1 MSKTYD
7 IPLRRLIKDIPVN
20 FLSLVFNRSF
30 DPKEAR
36 FLDVKLP
43 KLFEREADLIV
54 EHKGEI
60 YHLEMQSTDDPKM
73 GLRMLY
79 YHLLI
84 LENYG
89 KIPHQAVVY
98 VGEKPLKR
106 MSPIVE
112 TSTLRF
118 EYRLID
124 LNKVDCSLLL
134 NSPEPSDWVL
144 SILCRM
150 ENENRTLKELLTKFL
165 SLPHSKREKY
175 LNYLLHIAGLRPK
188 RLNLLR
194 REVEKM
200 PLVIDLRKHP
210 LYQDGLKEGLEKG
223 LEQKAKEDTISLYKE
238 LKLPP
243 EKIAKVLK
251 LPLEKVK
258 KWLKEEGLLENPS

>member
-20 FLSLVFNRSF
+20 FLRLVFNKSF
-30 DPKEAR
+30 YPKEAK

-60 YHLEMQSTDDPKM
+60 YHLELQSTDDPKM

-89 KIPHQAVVY
+89 KIPYQAVVY

-150 ENENRTLKELLTKFL
+150 ENENRTLKELLSKFL
-165 SLPHSKREKY
+165 SLPQPKREKY
-175 LNYLLHIAGLRPK
+175 LNYLLHLARLRPK
-188 RLNLLR
+188 RLNILH
-194 REVEKM
+194 REVQKM
-200 PLVIDLRKHP
+200 PITIDLEKDP
-210 LYQDGLKEGLEKG
+210 LFLEGMERGLEK
-223 LEQKAKEDTISLYKE
+223 KAREDVINLYKATRWS
-238 LKLPP
+238 P
-243 EKIAKVLK
+243 EKIAEILKVS
-251 LPLEKVK
+251 PEKVK
-258 KWLKEEGLLENPS
+258 KWLKEEGLLKGNL

>member
-20 FLSLVFNRSF
+20 FLGLIFNQTF

-60 YHLEMQSTDDPKM
+60 YHLELQSTDDPKM

-98 VGEKPLKR
+98 VGEKPINR

-134 NSPEPSDWVL
+134 TSNEPSDWVL
-144 SILCRM
+144 SILCKM

-165 SLPHSKREKY
+165 SLPQPKREKY
-175 LNYLLHIAGLRPK
+175 LNYLLHLARLRPK
-188 RLNLLR
+188 RLNILH
-194 REVEKM
+194 REVQKM
-200 PLVIDLRKHP
+200 PITIDLEKDP
-210 LYQDGLKEGLEKG
+210 LFLQGMEK
-223 LEQKAKEDTISLYKE
+223 KAREDVINLYKE
-238 LKLPP
+238 LNLSP

-258 KWLKEEGLLENPS
+258 KWLKEEGLLKET

>member
-20 FLSLVFNRSF
+20 FLGLIFNKSF
-30 DPKEAR
+30 DPKEAK

-54 EHKGEI
+54 EHKREI
-60 YHLEMQSTDDPKM
+60 YHLELQSTDDPKM

-106 MSPIVE
+106 MFPIVE
-112 TSTLRF
+112 TNTLRF
-118 EYRLID
+118 EYKLID

-144 SILCRM
+144 SVLCRM

-165 SLPHSKREKY
+165 TLPQPKREKY

-194 REVEKM
+194 KEVERM
-200 PLVIDLRKHP
+200 PITVEKHP
-210 LYQDGLKEGLEKG
+210 LFLEGAEKT
-223 LEQKAKEDTISLYKE
+223 KREDVINLYKE
-238 LKLPP
+238 LNLPP

-251 LPLEKVK
+251 VPPEKVK
-258 KWLKEEGLLENPS
+258 KWLKEEGLLKENP

>member
-1 MSKTYD
+1 MTKTYD

-20 FLSLVFNRSF
+20 FLSLIFNQPF

-54 EHKGEI
+54 EHEGEI
-60 YHLEMQSTDDPKM
+60 YHLELQSTDDPKM

-106 MSPIVE
+106 MSSIVE

-124 LNKVDCSLLL
+124 L
-134 NSPEPSDWVL
+134 
-144 SILCRM
+144 RGG
-150 ENENRTLKELLTKFL
+150 ENN
-165 SLPHSKREKY
+165 
-175 LNYLLHIAGLRPK
+175 
-188 RLNLLR
+188 
-194 REVEKM
+194 
-200 PLVIDLRKHP
+200 
-210 LYQDGLKEGLEKG
+210 
-223 LEQKAKEDTISLYKE
+223 
-238 LKLPP
+238 
-243 EKIAKVLK
+243 
-251 LPLEKVK
+251 
-258 KWLKEEGLLENPS
+258 NPSGVKINLHKTPGEISPNYY

>member
-7 IPLRRLIKDIPVN
+7 ISLRRLIKDIPVN
-20 FLSLVFNRSF
+20 FLRLVFNKSF
-30 DPKEAR
+30 DPNEAR

-54 EHKGEI
+54 EYKGEI
-60 YHLEMQSTDDPKM
+60 YHLELQSTDDPKM

-134 NSPEPSDWVL
+134 NSPEQSDWVL

-165 SLPHSKREKY
+165 TLPQPKREKY
-175 LNYLLHIAGLRPK
+175 LNYLLHIARLRPK
-188 RLNLLR
+188 RLNILH
-194 REVEKM
+194 REVQKM
-200 PLVIDLRKHP
+200 PITIDLEKDP
-210 LYQDGLKEGLEKG
+210 LFLQGMEK
-223 LEQKAKEDTISLYKE
+223 KAREDAIKLYKKLR
-238 LKLPP
+238 LKP
-243 EKIAKVLK
+243 EQIAEVLEIDEK
-251 LPLEKVK
+251 KVK
-258 KWLKEEGLLENPS
+258 KWLKKEGLLENPS

>member
-20 FLSLVFNRSF
+20 FLRLVFNKSF
-30 DPKEAR
+30 DPNKAK

-60 YHLEMQSTDDPKM
+60 YHLELQSTDDPKM

-89 KIPHQAVVY
+89 KTPHQAVVY

-106 MSPIVE
+106 MSLIVE

-134 NSPEPSDWVL
+134 TSNEPSDGVL
-144 SILCRM
+144 SILCKM

-165 SLPHSKREKY
+165 ALPQLKREKY
-175 LNYLLHIAGLRPK
+175 LNYLFHIARLRPK
-188 RLNLLR
+188 RLNIPH
-194 REVEKM
+194 REVQKM
-200 PLVIDLRKHP
+200 PITIDLEKDP
-210 LYQDGLKEGLEKG
+210 LFLEGVEKT
-223 LEQKAKEDTISLYKE
+223 KREDVINLYKATRWS
-238 LKLPP
+238 P
-243 EKIAKVLK
+243 EKIAEILKVS
-251 LPLEKVK
+251 PEKVK
-258 KWLKEEGLLENPS
+258 KWLKEEKLLRDK

>member
-20 FLSLVFNRSF
+20 FLSLVFGKTF
-30 DPKEAR
+30 DSKRAK

-60 YHLEMQSTDDPKM
+60 YHLELQSTDDPKM

-89 KIPHQAVVY
+89 KIPRQAVVY
-98 VGEKPLKR
+98 VGEKPLRK
-106 MSPIVE
+106 MSSIVE
-112 TSTLRF
+112 TNTLRF

-124 LNKVDCSLLL
+124 LNRVDCSLLL
-134 NSPEPSDWVL
+134 ASKEPSDWVI
-144 SILCRM
+144 SILCSM

-165 SLPHSKREKY
+165 TLPQPKREKY
-175 LNYLLHIAGLRPK
+175 LNYLLHIARLRPK
-188 RLNLLR
+188 RLNILH

-200 PLVIDLRKHP
+200 PITIDVEKDPLFLKGVEKKAREDVIN
-210 LYQDGLKEGLEKG
+210 
-223 LEQKAKEDTISLYKE
+223 LYKE
-238 LKLPP
+238 LNLPP
-243 EKIAKVLK
+243 EKIAKILRV
-251 LPLEKVK
+251 PLEKVK
-258 KWLKEEGLLENPS
+258 KWLKEEGLLKAN